1 MEGDALTC
9 AEVVLRLQLGPGHNS
24 RSDLPQMMP
33 RTAGMATTDD
43 GADLWVASGGIGAQL
58 SLAHGGPGMWDYLE
72 PLASLLEPFATVHR
86 WDQRGSGR
94 SELIGPYTVDRFV
107 ADMDA
112 VREHLGVE
120 SWIAG
125 GHSWGAVM
133 ALLYALRYPQRTM
146 GVLYIAGNGLEW
158 HKWKDLHQ
166 REFERRLG
174 PERLRRFRETTE
186 PSESNRIRWSADY
199 ASFEVA
205 RPHVDRMLAQ
215 GFSVN
220 LECNRGI
227 GTEMDAN
234 SEAYFANLETLRVPV
249 LIIQGRDDPRPLA
262 ACDSLETRLSTY
274 SRVVLDGTG
283 HFPWVERPNQFV
295 SAVSKW
301 LRQF

>member
-1 MEGDALTC
+1 
-9 AEVVLRLQLGPGHNS
+9 
-24 RSDLPQMMP
+24 
-33 RTAGMATTDD
+33 
-43 GADLWVASGGIGAQL
+43 
-58 SLAHGGPGMWDYLE
+58 MWDYLE

-146 GVLYIAGNGLEW
+146 GILYIAGNGLEW
-158 HKWKDLHQ
+158 HKWRDLHQ

-174 PERLRRFRETTE
+174 PERLRRFRETTD
-186 PSESNRIRWSADY
+186 PSESNSIRWSADY

-215 GFSVN
+215 GFGVN
-220 LECNRGI
+220 LECNRAI

-234 SEAYFANLETLRVPV
+234 GEAYFANLETLRVPV

-262 ACDSLETRLSTY
+262 ACDSLETRLSTS
-274 SRVVLDGTG
+274 SRVVLDETG